1 MSGVNLEQY
10 RQLIEHKKGQGEAKA
25 ESCPFFAYQI
35 DGSNGLSVGLGFKEG
50 QISQADYVLI
60 DKLSNEAQIL
70 EITDLSNAIR
80 ECLIAESIAQEEI
93 KNFAREIGK
102 SDKKATKL
110 VNLKIWYEV
119 IGELKNK
126 WYGSIAILERYCRID
141 NYPNNLNYSLVIV
154 VKNSQDSRNIDSLKL
169 KLKNLQ
175 PIMGNV
181 ELIKTQN
188 LENLL
193 ILKMV

>member
-1 MSGVNLEQY
+1 MNGVNLEQY

-25 ESCPFFAYQI
+25 ESRPFFAYQI

-60 DKLSNEAQIL
+60 DKQSNEAQIL

-119 IGELKNK
+119 IGEIKNK
-126 WYGSIAILERYCRID
+126 WYGSIAILERYCLID

-181 ELIKTQN
+181 EVIKTQN

>member
-35 DGSNGLSVGLGFKEG
+35 DGNNGLSVGLGFKEG

-60 DKLSNEAQIL
+60 DKQSNEAQIL

-119 IGELKNK
+119 IGEIKNK

-181 ELIKTQN
+181 EVIKTQN

>member
-1 MSGVNLEQY
+1 M
-10 RQLIEHKKGQGEAKA
+10 
-25 ESCPFFAYQI
+25 P
-35 DGSNGLSVGLGFKEG
+35 
-50 QISQADYVLI
+50 
-60 DKLSNEAQIL
+60 
-70 EITDLSNAIR
+70 DLSNAIR

-119 IGELKNK
+119 IGEIKNK

-181 ELIKTQN
+181 EVIKTQN

-193 ILKMV
+193 ILKMM

>member
-35 DGSNGLSVGLGFKEG
+35 DGNNGLSVGLGFKEG

-60 DKLSNEAQIL
+60 DKQSNEAQIL

-119 IGELKNK
+119 IGEIKNK

-141 NYPNNLNYSLVIV
+141 NYPNNPNYSLVIV

-181 ELIKTQN
+181 EVIKTQN

>member
-35 DGSNGLSVGLGFKEG
+35 DGNNGLSVGLEFKEG

-60 DKLSNEAQIL
+60 DKQSNEAQIL

-119 IGELKNK
+119 IGEIKNK

-181 ELIKTQN
+181 EVIKTQN

>member
-35 DGSNGLSVGLGFKEG
+35 DGNNGLSVGLEFKEG

-60 DKLSNEAQIL
+60 DKQSNEAQIL

-119 IGELKNK
+119 IGEIKNK

-141 NYPNNLNYSLVIV
+141 NYPNNLN
-154 VKNSQDSRNIDSLKL
+154 
-169 KLKNLQ
+169 
-175 PIMGNV
+175 
-181 ELIKTQN
+181 
-188 LENLL
+188 
-193 ILKMV
+193 